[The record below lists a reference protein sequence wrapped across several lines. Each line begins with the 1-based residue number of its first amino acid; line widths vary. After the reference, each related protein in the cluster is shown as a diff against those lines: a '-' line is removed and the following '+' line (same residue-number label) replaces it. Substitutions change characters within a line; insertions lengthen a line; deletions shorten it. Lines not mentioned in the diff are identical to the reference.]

1 MSTDFDSGTQEETT
15 DTDENFASPTRRF
28 IRQFAENRLAFFGL
42 VLLGFLLIVTL
53 LADFIAPYTA
63 TQQNSDAVL
72 VGPSL
77 EYPMGTDELGRDIF
91 SRILFG
97 YRIIFSITLGGVA
110 GAFVIGTTIGT
121 AAGYYGGWIDE
132 LLMRGV
138 DMLMSFPS
146 LILALTVVAIIGPSS
161 WGVALALCVAYTPIF
176 ARVSRSESVSLSNEE
191 FVRGLQVRGMSTR
204 RILTLHIV
212 PNMMGPLTV
221 ILTLQLAFG
230 ILTTATLSFLGVGI
244 QPPHPSLGVMVSDG
258 SAYLASS
265 WWQSIFP
272 GIAIMLPVIAFNTIG
287 DGLRDTFDPKE
298 ARA

>member
-15 DTDENFASPTRRF
+15 GSDENFASPTRRF

-42 VLLGFLLIVTL
+42 ALLGFLLIVTL
-53 LADFIAPYTA
+53 FADIIAPYTA

-77 EYPMGTDELGRDIF
+77 EHPMGTDELGRDIF

-110 GAFVIGTTIGT
+110 GAFVLGTTIGT
-121 AAGYYGGWIDE
+121 TAGYYGGRIDE
-132 LLMRGV
+132 LLMRGI

-176 ARVSRSESVSLSNEE
+176 ARVSRSESVSLRNEE
-191 FVRGLQVRGMSTR
+191 FVRGLQVRGMSNR
-204 RILTLHIV
+204 RILSLHIV

-258 SAYLASS
+258 SAYLASA

>member
-1 MSTDFDSGTQEETT
+1 MSTDIDSGTQENSA
-15 DTDENFASPTRRF
+15 DMKENSPQPIHRF
-28 IRQFAENRLAFFGL
+28 IQQFAENRLAFFGL
-42 VLLGFLLIVTL
+42 VLLGFILIVTL
-53 LADFIAPYTA
+53 LADIVAPYTA

-77 EYPMGTDELGRDIF
+77 EHPMGTDELGRDIF

-110 GAFVIGTTIGT
+110 GAFILGTSIGT

-132 LLMRGV
+132 LFMRSI
-138 DMLMSFPS
+138 DILMSFPS
-146 LILALTVVAIIGPSS
+146 LILALTIVAIIGPSS

-176 ARVSRSESVSLSNEE
+176 ARVARSESVSLSNKE
-191 FVRGLQVRGMSTR
+191 FIRGLQVRGMSTR
-204 RILTLHIV
+204 RILAMHMM

-258 SAYLASS
+258 SAYIASA

-298 ARA
+298 GRS